1 MAAKKGK
8 APTRSTEVVPRGYA
22 SQEGADVDLAPAEL
36 TAAQLARR
44 RSDRARAE
52 SAGVLGPLRAEDL
65 DIAPDVDVDALEDDR
80 RKRESWERKKR
91 QMAAQK
97 AKRLASQGRIPP
109 MSDHLDQVIQGIF
122 GAADEREP
130 VSAEDESFLRT
141 QDRIVAG
148 WEGAPDPYGDDEPLS
163 PMTEFENRHLAW
175 AEKIL
180 SKNEEDRRKA
190 EELKRSMEE
199 QPITQEEDGEARE
212 EVSRDFMEDYP
223 DLEDSA
229 LAIES
234 EDDSAPR
241 FATQIDTAT
250 DINEE
255 ALPDGRTEIIFT
267 DNSGQK
273 RRWVYDGNDD
283 TLIDST
289 GRILPTKPFRI
300 RD

>member
-1 MAAKKGK
+1 MAAKRGK

-22 SQEGADVDLAPAEL
+22 SQEGADVALAPAEL
-36 TAAQLARR
+36 TPAQIARR

-109 MSDHLDQVIQGIF
+109 MSDHLEQVIQGIF

-130 VSAEDESFLRT
+130 VSAEDE
-141 QDRIVAG
+141 
-148 WEGAPDPYGDDEPLS
+148 PLS
-163 PMTEFENRHLAW
+163 PMTEF
-175 AEKIL
+175 
-180 SKNEEDRRKA
+180 
-190 EELKRSMEE
+190 
-199 QPITQEEDGEARE
+199 EEDGEARE

-234 EDDSAPR
+234 ADDSAPR

-283 TLIDST
+283 NLTEVT
-289 GRILPTKPFRI
+289 GL
-300 RD
+300 

>member
-148 WEGAPDPYGDDEPLS
+148 WEGEPDPYGDDEPLS
-163 PMTEFENRHLAW
+163 PMTEF
-175 AEKIL
+175 
-180 SKNEEDRRKA
+180 
-190 EELKRSMEE
+190 
-199 QPITQEEDGEARE
+199 EEDGEARE

-223 DLEDSA
+223 DLKDSA

-241 FATQIDTAT
+241 FAAAIDTAT

-283 TLIDST
+283 NLTEVT
-289 GRILPTKPFRI
+289 GL
-300 RD
+300 